1 MPNKLQRIY
10 DDHGDEIDSL
20 VSEFTRALDKM
31 LSDAARAVSTEIMK
45 ELTIED
51 GIVSLTTRNQRLL
64 NSLQDRLSKA
74 LDAVGYQD
82 LLDNYTDGFNGQFV
96 WFDKVLQTINE
107 DLIYPLAPIT
117 FTKGQMAQFDAS
129 KMSARDL
136 IEGATI
142 RAAGR
147 VRQQALFGVG
157 GMNSRE
163 LTRVI
168 SETYGSSLGESQNL
182 AETSISTFYRTVTD
196 QGFRIIEEDLPG
208 FEIRYNYE
216 GPLDKLTRPFCTKLE
231 RQSRAGKTWTRA
243 EINRMS
249 NGQIPNVFTTAG
261 GYRCRHQWVISVQ
274 DLVAEQRKKG
284 APATQASRR
293 APTRDEV
300 QQEVRA
306 RQAVHQRRARKTLGQ
321 PHPVEQIRAIKAE
334 AVERLGKA
342 LKERKQ
348 NV

>member
-10 DDHGDEIDSL
+10 DDHAEEIDAL
-20 VSEFTRALDKM
+20 VAQFTRVLDSM
-31 LSDAARAVSTEIMK
+31 LSDAAKAVAAELSK
-45 ELTIED
+45 ELVIED
-51 GIVSLTTRNQRLL
+51 GMVALNTRNQRLL
-64 NSLQDRLSKA
+64 NSLQDRLTKA
-74 LDAVGYQD
+74 LDAAGYQD

-107 DLIYPLAPIT
+107 DLVYPLPAVT
-117 FTKGQMAQFDAS
+117 FTKGQLAQFDAS
-129 KMSARDL
+129 KMGARDL

-142 RAAGR
+142 RAAAR
-147 VRQQALFGVG
+147 VRQQAVLGVG

-163 LTRVI
+163 LTRAI
-168 SETYGSSLGESQNL
+168 SETYGTSLAESQNL

-196 QGFRIIEEDLPG
+196 QGFKIIEEDLPG

-274 DLVAEQRKKG
+274 DLAAEQRKKG

-306 RQAVHQRRARKTLGQ
+306 RQAVHQRRARKALGQ
-321 PHPVEQIRAIKAE
+321 PHPVEQIRAIKAD
-334 AVERLGKA
+334 AVERLGRA